1 MKIYHYDSIPDVK
14 EIGDG
19 IFKTEI
25 PQPFYAPNNIYI
37 LPDGEPA
44 LIDSGYLANLG
55 MLQRALRK
63 IGLSLNKIKHIFYTH
78 NHLDHLSAVLTI
90 RYYTD
95 AKLYAMKGMASG
107 IGNYLE
113 HVEMFNRASKRLV
126 YKGHRVPEDRKR
138 ELARIEEGN
147 LNLRNT
153 LSRGTRIDP
162 VLKFDIELEE
172 GDVIHAGGRDIGFL
186 HTPGHNLWHLT
197 PYILEENIFFT
208 GDLVLQNISSIY
220 AEIDGNLED
229 YYRSLERI
237 SKMSIRRL
245 LPAHGPEPESPQ
257 KAIKLLHKTLQILE
271 RGVIRRLKE
280 KEYDLSSLTL
290 EAMGEKVANSGY
302 YNTAM
307 AILHSMV
314 RKFIDKGWVEIIET
328 EPPYETYRWIA
339 ESEAQS

>member
-1 MKIYHYDSIPDVK
+1 MKVYRYDSIPDIV

-37 LPDGEPA
+37 LPEEEPT

-55 MLQRALRK
+55 MLQRALKK
-63 IGLSLNKIKHIFYTH
+63 IGLCLSKIKHIIYTH
-78 NHLDHLSAVLTI
+78 NHPDHMSAMLTI

-95 AKLYAMKGMASG
+95 AKLYAMKGMATE

-113 HVEMFNRASKRLV
+113 YIETFNRATKRLV
-126 YKGHRVPEDRKR
+126 YKGHRDPQDRKK

-147 LNLRNT
+147 VNLRNT
-153 LSRGTRIDP
+153 LSRGSRIQP
-162 VLKFDIELEE
+162 VLKFDVELVE
-172 GDVIHAGGRDIGFL
+172 GDVIRAGGKDIGIL

-271 RGVIRRLKE
+271 RGIIRRLKE
-280 KEYDLSSLTL
+280 KEYDLSTLTL

-314 RKFIDKGWVEIIET
+314 RKFIQKGWVEIVET
-328 EPPYETYRWIA
+328 EPPYETYKWIA
-339 ESEAQS
+339 AEEGG

>member
-1 MKIYHYDSIPDVK
+1 MKIHHYDSIPDVK

-162 VLKFDIELEE
+162 ILKFDIELVE

-220 AEIDGNLED
+220 AEIDGNLEE

-245 LPAHGPEPESPQ
+245 LPAHGPEPQSPQ

-280 KEYDLSSLTL
+280 KEYDLSALTL

-339 ESEAQS
+339 GQESQS